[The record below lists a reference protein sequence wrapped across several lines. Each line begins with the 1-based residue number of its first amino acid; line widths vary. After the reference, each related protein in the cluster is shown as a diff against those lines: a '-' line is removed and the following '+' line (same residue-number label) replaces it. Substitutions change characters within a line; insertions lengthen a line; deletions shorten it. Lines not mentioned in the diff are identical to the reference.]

1 MTYMIITL
9 LTFVLFIIAMYRL
22 FQKAGY
28 KGWEALVPFYN
39 FWIWVKIVK
48 KPMWWF
54 LLMLV
59 PYINVFMLLLL
70 IVEILKCFKKTGL
83 GAQTIGILVPFF
95 YLPWLA
101 FFDKTPYEDPAKR
114 KPVKKS
120 VTREWAEA
128 IIFAVVA
135 ATIIRTFF
143 IEAYTIPTPSME
155 KSMLVGDYLFVS
167 KLSYGPKIP
176 NTPIAFPF
184 AHHTLP
190 WTKNT
195 KSYVEWIHLPYYRF
209 PGFGPVKH
217 NDVVVFNYPD
227 GDTVAEN
234 IQNRSY
240 YALVREEGHHEVWTN
255 KRKYGRII
263 ARPADKREN
272 YIKRCV
278 GLPGDSLEI
287 RDQVIYINGKPLE
300 SVGEKQYKYYV
311 TTDGSALSTKALDK
325 LGVNAEDIMMNPQN
339 ASQYMLILT
348 DAAAR
353 AVAGFPGVTGII
365 RDLSPKG
372 QWKSYI
378 FPYDSAHYKW
388 NEDNFGPILIPRKG
402 LTIPINTSN
411 ISLYTRVI
419 YNYEGND
426 LKVVGDKVYINGV
439 ESKTYTFKLDY
450 YWLMGDN
457 RHNSADSRFW
467 GFVPED
473 HVVGKAVF
481 VWLSLDPNKPWTD
494 GKIRWNK
501 MLRFVK

>member
-1 MTYMIITL
+1 MTYLIITL
-9 LTFVLFIIAMYRL
+9 LSFVFVAIALYRL

-39 FWIWVKIVK
+39 FWVWVKIVK
-48 KPMWWF
+48 KPVWWF
-54 LLMLV
+54 LLMFV

-70 IVEILKCFKKTGL
+70 IVELLKCFQKTGL
-83 GAQTIGILVPFF
+83 GAQTIGILVPFL

-120 VTREWAEA
+120 VVREWAEA

-176 NTPIAFPF
+176 NTPLAFPF

-195 KSYVEWIHLPYYRF
+195 KSYLEWIHLPYYRF

-240 YALVREEGHHEVWTN
+240 YALVREVGHQEVWTN

-287 RDQVIYINGKPLE
+287 RDQVVYINGAPLE
-300 SVGEKQYKYYV
+300 SAGEKQYKYYV
-311 TTDGSALSTKALDK
+311 STDGSALSNKALDK
-325 LGVNAEDIMMNPQN
+325 LGVNEEDIMMNPQN
-339 ASQYMLILT
+339 ASQYLLILT
-348 DAAAR
+348 DAAAK
-353 AVAGFPGVTGII
+353 AVSGFSNVVGIT
-365 RDLSPKG
+365 RERSPKG
-372 QWKSYI
+372 EWRSYI
-378 FPYDSAHYKW
+378 FPYDSAHCKW
-388 NEDNFGPILIPRKG
+388 NEDNFGPILIPKKG
-402 LTIPINTSN
+402 LTIPINTAN

-426 LKVVGDKVYINGV
+426 LKVEGDKIFINGV

-481 VWLSLDPNKPWTD
+481 VWLSLDPNKPLTD